1 MNTYADAI
9 TAPQAHY
16 LNGLLDE
23 AVVMLDR
30 KFGITMVP
38 DVEAGAAIQAMRGR
52 VDQMTKREASAAIT
66 TAKTNNKLLRDEIA
80 ALEDAHG
87 IPPVEAPEQPEY
99 VTEVGMYR
107 VGQQIFKVLPSRNS
121 DRHYAK
127 ELTGFHFEGDRPVS
141 DTDGTMKFAYAKGAM
156 RTIRAEHRMT
166 PEQEREFGKLIGH
179 CVDCGKLLTDPRSI
193 DWGKGPVCSDGYKH

>member
-1 MNTYADAI
+1 MNTYATSI
-9 TAPQAHY
+9 TSAQSRY
-16 LNGLLDE
+16 LAGLLDDATVLLGDRETVTGCEWPE
-23 AVVMLDR
+23 AHEHVARIRREMD
-30 KFGITMVP
+30 TMSK
-38 DVEAGAAIQAMRGR
+38 A
-52 VDQMTKREASAAIT
+52 EASKAIGD
-66 TAKTNNKLLRDEIA
+66 AIKNNKMLRDELAGLGVPTEPTIS
-80 ALEDAHG
+80 E
-87 IPPVEAPEQPEY
+87 PQY

-141 DTDGTMKFAYAKGAM
+141 DTDGTMKFVYAKGAM
-156 RTIRAEHRMT
+156 RSIRPEHRMT